1 MTREIRE
8 LTNQEAKEMIIR
20 FKGVMTDEFD
30 ISEQGINN
38 FWHLIN
44 QSMQLFQKRIHE
56 SQQPNV
62 SYG

>member
-1 MTREIRE
+1 MTREIKNMTTE
-8 LTNQEAKEMIIR
+8 EVKEMIIR
-20 FKGVMTDEFD
+20 FKGVMADEFD
-30 ISEQGINN
+30 ISEQSINS

-44 QSMQLFQKRIHE
+44 QSMQLFQERIHE